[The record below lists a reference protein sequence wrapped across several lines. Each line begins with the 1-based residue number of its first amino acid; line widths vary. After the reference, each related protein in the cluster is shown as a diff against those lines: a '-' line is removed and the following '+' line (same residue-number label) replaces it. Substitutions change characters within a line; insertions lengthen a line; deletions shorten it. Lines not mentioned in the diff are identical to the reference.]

1 MISPRLSSSLHSLQ
15 PVVRLFYKNHR
26 ILLLSGVVLACLTVL
41 AGMALLGLS
50 GWFISA
56 TAIAGLSAVTA
67 LTFDVFMPSSGIRL
81 FTLARTFARYGER
94 LISHDATLAVLAD
107 LRVRLFRGW
116 AAPQAARNL
125 ALRPSSLLYRL
136 TGDIDALDSLY
147 LRLLIPLGAA
157 LAATLAASIALA
169 LIKVELGIAV
179 LLTMT
184 LSSLVILQR
193 TWTAALRPARLRAHA
208 IEALRSGTADL
219 VSGQSELLLA
229 NRLDAQCQHIEQIDA
244 RLATYDDQLHSI
256 DTRAALGFGLL
267 SYILQ
272 AATLL
277 VCGWLVVNHMITVP
291 VAVLAVL
298 VTLGM
303 SEPLAALRRGA
314 LEMGRT
320 TLAARRL
327 NPQLT
332 NLDESTKLPSL
343 AINGS
348 NALIMS
354 NVTAR
359 YEGSS
364 SDCLH
369 GIDMQLQHGERIAVI
384 GASGAG
390 KSSLL
395 SLLTG
400 ELSPRCG
407 SLQIARHGW
416 LTQRTELFQDTLR
429 DNLRLANA
437 TASDDQL
444 WQALDIAGL
453 ADTITD
459 WPHGLDTLLGE
470 GGLGLSGGQAR
481 RLALARLLLR
491 KASIWLLDEP
501 TDGLDAQTAN
511 DVLSRLDEH
520 GCGHTWLLATHLRR
534 EAQLAE
540 RLMVIEHG
548 RVTGHHQ
555 RGSQEYDDLLRNLR
569 DD

>member
-1 MISPRLSSSLHSLQ
+1 MISHRLSSSLRNLQ
-15 PVVRLFYKNHR
+15 PLARLFYKNHR
-26 ILLLSGVVLACLTVL
+26 TLLLSGAVLACLTVL

-81 FTLARTFARYGER
+81 FTLLRTFARYGER
-94 LISHDATLAVLAD
+94 LVSHDATLAVLAD

-116 AAPQAARNL
+116 AGPQAARNL

-147 LRLLIPLGAA
+147 LRLLIPLCAA
-157 LAATLAASIALA
+157 LVATLAATITLA
-169 LIKVELGIAV
+169 LIKVELGIAL

-184 LSSLVILQR
+184 LTSLLILQR

-219 VSGQSELLLA
+219 VAGQSELLLA
-229 NRLDAQCQHIEQIDA
+229 NRIGAQCQHIERIDA
-244 RLATYDDQLHSI
+244 RLAIYDDQLHRI

-267 SYILQ
+267 SHLLQ
-272 AATLL
+272 ATTLL
-277 VCGWLVVNHMITVP
+277 VCGWLVVNQMIAVP

-327 NPQLT
+327 SPQLT
-332 NLDESTKLPSL
+332 NRDESTKLPPL
-343 AINGS
+343 ANNSS
-348 NALIMS
+348 NALILS
-354 NVTAR
+354 NVSAR

-364 SDCLH
+364 NDCLH
-369 GIDMQLQHGERIAVI
+369 GIDMQLQHGERIALI

-390 KSSLL
+390 KSSLMA
-395 SLLTG
+395 LLTG
-400 ELSPRCG
+400 ELSSRG
-407 SLQIARHGW
+407 GNLQIATHGW

-437 TASDDQL
+437 TASDEQL
-444 WQALDIAGL
+444 WQALEIAGL
-453 ADTITD
+453 ANSITD

-491 KASIWLLDEP
+491 NASIWLLDEP
-501 TDGLDAQTAN
+501 TDGLDALTAN
-511 DVLSRLDEH
+511 DVLSRLNEH
-520 GCGHTWLLATHLRR
+520 GREHTWLLATHLRR
-534 EAQLAE
+534 EARLAE
-540 RLMVIEHG
+540 RLIVIEYG
-548 RVTGHHQ
+548 RITGDHQ
-555 RGSQEYDDLLRNLR
+555 RGSREYDDLLRSLR